1 MYGLH
6 PDRVAVFRLRLEER
20 RSLLHEH
27 PNTAAQHASSTPV
40 ASQPSVPTPT
50 AKAADDLTDQLQSV
64 RITGGAT
71 PVSQRT
77 TPTPTPTPTP
87 APTPTQAPANRVVV
101 PPLRLNSATTPV
113 PMTQPTTHTHTPQ
126 SQTPLEQQ
134 VADLQQQVQQL
145 MTLVKGKQEAVT
157 PRERADF
164 LAAQTALAERVTLA
178 ESKVNKSLDLAQ
190 RALDAANSALNTLPQ
205 CVSVELATNLQT
217 QINSAVTGINDLN
230 GRVADVKTQ
239 LDTRPPTDNPATMHV
254 DVEDL
259 ANLRSALDDRIDHGA
274 RTTEDIRT
282 TLNARIDTET
292 ARIAQ
297 LAKSVD
303 DLERKSA
310 LFLNFTAQPSLDVD
324 ETNSRIAEALSS
336 ADTANVTANSA
347 YGLANTANQAVEH
360 MRTRFDNIDTA
371 LAHTTHDFNY
381 VWSHIALLLDKSFP
395 AWRGVTY
402 ARPMPMAFTE
412 PSVTLAPTL
421 YHMRVVLNSPTAAAM
436 TNPPPFNLS
445 NLDDDLSNL
454 PIFAD
459 HPPRTQTT
467 RPSYVDAARFS
478 RPSTSADVDPD
489 VRPPQPTPP
498 PAGPQLATTLGVAPV
513 QILTPEQQRAT
524 QPVTPPSAPQPEQ
537 PAPNTAS
544 PPATSRSGVSDDA
557 FEFGPSP
564 AATPRKV
571 ARRLM
576 SCAARG
582 LRSEV

>member
-1 MYGLH
+1 
-6 PDRVAVFRLRLEER
+6 
-20 RSLLHEH
+20 
-27 PNTAAQHASSTPV
+27 
-40 ASQPSVPTPT
+40 
-50 AKAADDLTDQLQSV
+50 
-64 RITGGAT
+64 
-71 PVSQRT
+71 
-77 TPTPTPTPTP
+77 
-87 APTPTQAPANRVVV
+87 
-101 PPLRLNSATTPV
+101 
-113 PMTQPTTHTHTPQ
+113 MTQPTTHTHTPQ

-134 VADLQQQVQQL
+134 VADLQHQVQQL

-239 LDTRPPTDNPATMHV
+239 LDTRPPTDNPATMPV

-259 ANLRSALDDRIDHGA
+259 ANLRSALDDRIDHSA
-274 RTTEDIRT
+274 RTTEDIRS
-282 TLNARIDTET
+282 TLNARIDTEA

-297 LAKSVD
+297 LTKSVD

-324 ETNSRIAEALSS
+324 ATNSRIAEALSS

-347 YGLANTANQAVEH
+347 YGLANTANQTVEH

-371 LAHTTHDFNY
+371 LANTTHDFNY

-412 PSVTLAPTL
+412 PSVTLEPTL
-421 YHMRVVLNSPTAAAM
+421 YHMRVVLNPPTAAAM
-436 TNPPPFNLS
+436 T
-445 NLDDDLSNL
+445 
-454 PIFAD
+454 
-459 HPPRTQTT
+459 
-467 RPSYVDAARFS
+467 
-478 RPSTSADVDPD
+478 
-489 VRPPQPTPP
+489 
-498 PAGPQLATTLGVAPV
+498 
-513 QILTPEQQRAT
+513 E
-524 QPVTPPSAPQPEQ
+524 
-537 PAPNTAS
+537 
-544 PPATSRSGVSDDA
+544 
-557 FEFGPSP
+557 P
-564 AATPRKV
+564 AA
-571 ARRLM
+571 L
-576 SCAARG
+576 
-582 LRSEV
+582 

>member
-1 MYGLH
+1 
-6 PDRVAVFRLRLEER
+6 
-20 RSLLHEH
+20 
-27 PNTAAQHASSTPV
+27 
-40 ASQPSVPTPT
+40 
-50 AKAADDLTDQLQSV
+50 
-64 RITGGAT
+64 
-71 PVSQRT
+71 
-77 TPTPTPTPTP
+77 
-87 APTPTQAPANRVVV
+87 
-101 PPLRLNSATTPV
+101 
-113 PMTQPTTHTHTPQ
+113 
-126 SQTPLEQQ
+126 
-134 VADLQQQVQQL
+134 
-145 MTLVKGKQEAVT
+145 
-157 PRERADF
+157 
-164 LAAQTALAERVTLA
+164 LAERVTLA

-239 LDTRPPTDNPATMHV
+239 LDTRPPTDNPTTMHV
-254 DVEDL
+254 DIEDL
-259 ANLRSALDDRIDHGA
+259 ANLRSALDDRIDHSA
-274 RTTEDIRT
+274 RTTEDIRL
-282 TLNARIDTET
+282 TLNARIDTEAT
-292 ARIAQ
+292 RIAQ
-297 LAKSVD
+297 LTKSVD

-310 LFLNFTAQPSLDVD
+310 LFLNYTTQPPLDVD
-324 ETNSRIAEALSS
+324 ATNSRIAEALSS

-347 YGLANTANQAVEH
+347 YGLANTTNQTVEH

-381 VWSHIALLLDKSFP
+381 VWSHIAMLLDRSFP

-412 PSVTLAPTL
+412 PSVTLEPTL

-436 TNPPPFNLS
+436 TNPPPFNLL
-445 NLDDDLSNL
+445 NLDYDLSNL

-459 HPPRTQTT
+459 HPPHTQTT

-478 RPSTSADVDPD
+478 RPSTSAGVDTD
-489 VRPPQPTPP
+489 VRPQRPTPP

-564 AATPRKV
+564 AATPQKV
-571 ARRLM
+571 ARRLNRELT
-576 SCAARG
+576 SLTSGWESTRPDLSLDCKSR
-582 LRSEV
+582 